1 MAIQKERYKQLLI
14 NLLPLGRLWE
24 TRSQPT
30 LDSLIFSLAD
40 EFCRVDERVDVML
53 KEADP
58 RTSTE
63 LLESWERLVGLPDE
77 CTPLSPSESGRR
89 NQVVQKYTNV
99 GGISA
104 AVYKFI
110 AKQLGVNIAVKDI
123 FPFYTGFARVGDRL
137 TNDFDFS
144 FRIGD
149 RVGEPLHRYGWRFWF
164 EVNLPRGH
172 TVLECVLRKLKPAH
186 VGILFYYED

>member
-1 MAIQKERYKQLLI
+1 MAIEKERYKQLLI
-14 NLLPLGRLWE
+14 NLLPMGRLWDPVN
-24 TRSQPT
+24 QPT
-30 LDSLIFSLAD
+30 LDSLLSSLAD
-40 EFCRVDERVDVML
+40 EFCRIDERVDVML

-58 RTSTE
+58 RTSSE
-63 LLESWERLVGLPDE
+63 LLEDWERLVGLPDE
-77 CTPLSPSESGRR
+77 CTPLSPTDDGRS

-104 AVYKFI
+104 ATYTFI
-110 AKQLGVNIAVKDI
+110 AEQLGVSVKVKDI
-123 FPFYTGFARVGDRL
+123 FPFYTGFARVGERL
-137 TNDFDFS
+137 TNDFEFS

-149 RVGEPLHRYGWRFWF
+149 RVESPLRRYGWRFWF

-172 TVLECVLRKLKPAH
+172 AVLECVLRKLKPAH